1 MPRMT
6 RRIFADKSSET
17 GEENVGTRTGR
28 LMDADIWKNRSLE
41 LFRAVTV
48 HLICNQRSRDNHHLL
63 FVIDWVTRRSPPAA
77 TKPATKPAT
86 KGSEC
91 HTERRSSSRSARDGL
106 QRVGALVLRRY
117 VVFLSGML
125 HPGSVSILCRA
136 HPNRELFQGR
146 ERIPRFVE
154 HC

>member
-28 LMDADIWKNRSLE
+28 PMDADIWKIRSLE

-48 HLICNQRSRDNHHLL
+48 HLICNQRSRDNDHLL
-63 FVIDWVTRRSPPAA
+63 SVIDWVTRRSPPAA
-77 TKPATKPAT
+77 TKPATK
-86 KGSEC
+86 GSE
-91 HTERRSSSRSARDGL
+91 RRCSSRSARDGL

-125 HPGSVSILCRA
+125 HPGSDSILCRA